1 MPDARFAYKI
11 FRQESDTLLA
21 ISDFSVIGKTFEE
34 GDKQIVVS
42 EDFYYGKVCNGN
54 EAKKLIRSA
63 TIVNAVG
70 KKIISLMVKEHIVD
84 KDNILLIKGMP
95 HVQVVTMW

>member
-34 GDKQIVVS
+34 GDRQIFVS

-70 KKIISLMVKEHIVD
+70 KNIVSLLVKEHIVD
-84 KDNILLIKGMP
+84 KNSILIIKGVP
-95 HVQVVTMW
+95 HAQIITL

>member
-34 GDKQIVVS
+34 GDRQIFVS
-42 EDFYYGKVCNGN
+42 EDFYHGKVCNGN

-70 KKIISLMVKEHIVD
+70 KNIVSLLVKEHIVD
-84 KDNILLIKGMP
+84 KNSILIIKGVP
-95 HVQVVTMW
+95 HAQIITL